1 MRPVAVIPAKNEE
14 KKLPYTLTTLKK
26 LNLSKIIVI
35 VNGCNDRTLEA
46 ALAQGPP
53 VEVIYFPEALGYDVP
68 RAIGAAYALDLGAL
82 GVLFID
88 ADMTGPLE
96 GILEDI
102 LQGITE
108 NTDMALVNCYP
119 HITFRDSFVSFT
131 LFFRE
136 LLNRKLGLFHKIGL
150 ASPSHGPHAI
160 SNNFLK
166 NIPLAA
172 LAKPPVS
179 MALASL
185 QNLIIKVH
193 AAFPHISLGSTIRNF
208 DHAEK
213 ISHTIIGDCLEAL
226 NIVKGTKISR
236 SYLNMTYDGY
246 DSLRRFDILDDVFK
260 RKRELVIFRG

>member
-131 LFFRE
+131 LFFANY
-136 LLNRKLGLFHKIGL
+136 LIGNWDFFIKLGWH
-150 ASPSHGPHAI
+150 
-160 SNNFLK
+160 
-166 NIPLAA
+166 
-172 LAKPPVS
+172 PPAMVP
-179 MALASL
+179 MPYPTT
-185 QNLIIKVH
+185 
-193 AAFPHISLGSTIRNF
+193 F
-208 DHAEK
+208 
-213 ISHTIIGDCLEAL
+213 
-226 NIVKGTKISR
+226 
-236 SYLNMTYDGY
+236 
-246 DSLRRFDILDDVFK
+246 
-260 RKRELVIFRG
+260 